1 VSRTNVPMLE
11 YLPVLRQ
18 ERRRSL
24 RVAVLYAAALLNEF
38 RWTLAALAAAVL
50 FGGFLFAITP
60 IDGQRPPPLTALYGG
75 WMALLAQ
82 PIYNPPPVWYL
93 SLLCGVYPLV
103 GAVVVGEGVVRLAM
117 LMMSRRRGEK
127 EWVRIMA
134 STYRDHV
141 IVCGLGHLGIRVIEQ
156 LLAASIPC
164 LAMERS
170 KSARFVSRAAEL
182 HVPVLIRDMKED
194 QALIDAG
201 IEHARAIV
209 ICANDALANLEVA
222 LDARR
227 MNPRIRVVMRL
238 FDEQIV
244 HKLSDAMDVDVAFS
258 SSTLAAPIV
267 AALALQGGGGASANG
282 NGDGSPKVISSM
294 MIGGACHVA
303 AELTVAPGHRLVG
316 RRVDELE
323 RAHAARLLAR
333 TGAGGTQSPPPHDAV
348 IAAGDRLV
356 VHTAASNLASL
367 S

>member
-1 VSRTNVPMLE
+1 M
-11 YLPVLRQ
+11 
-18 ERRRSL
+18 
-24 RVAVLYAAALLNEF
+24 
-38 RWTLAALAAAVL
+38 
-50 FGGFLFAITP
+50 
-60 IDGQRPPPLTALYGG
+60 
-75 WMALLAQ
+75 
-82 PIYNPPPVWYL
+82 
-93 SLLCGVYPLV
+93 
-103 GAVVVGEGVVRLAM
+103 
-117 LMMSRRRGEK
+117 
-127 EWVRIMA
+127 RIMA

-194 QALIDAG
+194 QALVDAG
-201 IEHARAIV
+201 IEDARAIV

-227 MNPRIRVVMRL
+227 MNPKIRVVMRL

-267 AALALQGGGGASANG
+267 AALALQGGGGAGANH
-282 NGDGSPKVISSM
+282 NGDASPRVISSM
-294 MIGGACHVA
+294 MIGAEVMGIADGPIGGACHVA
-303 AELTVAPGHRLVG
+303 AELTVAAGHRLVG

-333 TGAGGTQSPPPHDAV
+333 TSAGGTQSPPPHDAV